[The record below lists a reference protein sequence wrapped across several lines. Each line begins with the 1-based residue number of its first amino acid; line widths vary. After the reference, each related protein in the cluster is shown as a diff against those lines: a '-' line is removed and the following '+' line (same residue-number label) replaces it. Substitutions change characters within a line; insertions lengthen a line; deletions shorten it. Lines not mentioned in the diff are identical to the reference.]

1 MSSFTNIS
9 FDADLMLWRDRLTL
23 LLELPAAERA
33 RELPAVLA
41 QLRKLSAH
49 AYMAMEANEGLITAL
64 EWQIQEFSNAHAVQC
79 NSTIELEPDSIAPAG
94 VLATTALRIF
104 QEMLSNVT
112 RHARATSVR
121 IRIKLAR
128 ALLQMDV
135 TDDGIGALPESFE
148 CSRSYGVLGMR
159 RQALNFGGSLHIFSV
174 QGGGTHVCLRLPLA
188 LPGAA
193 A

>member
-9 FDADLMLWRDRLTL
+9 IDADLALWRDKLTL
-23 LLELPAAERA
+23 LLEMPAAERA

-41 QLRKLSAH
+41 QLRNLSAH

-64 EWQIQEFSNAHAVQC
+64 EWRIQEFSDANAVQC
-79 NSTIELEPDSIAPAG
+79 NSTIELEPDSIAPEG
-94 VLATTALRIF
+94 ILAITALRIF
-104 QEMLSNVT
+104 QEMLSNVA

-135 TDDGIGALPESFE
+135 TDDGVGALPESFE
-148 CSRSYGVLGMR
+148 RSRSYGVMGMR

-174 QGGGTHVCLRLPLA
+174 QGGGTHVCLRLPLSW
-188 LPGAA
+188 PGAA